1 MQIPFHPCFLQAP
14 GPWKSP
20 LPHLFSMTGRQSD
33 QQFLCL
39 FNILQAHPTS
49 HLPTHPPTSTS
60 TRTAFK
66 RGGPGASAPSPR
78 TKAPGG
84 CSRRAQTRR
93 RTDGGHTIA
102 DADKQG
108 GHRGQ
113 GQGSGRRGAPT
124 GSGPV
129 LEAVGGPDGP
139 PQETSREEEG
149 RDPHL
154 PPLRDRHRGR
164 QEKVCLTRAS
174 SGSGPWASRGV
185 RGTRPCRVPSEAE
198 GCGAG
203 EAAEVAE
210 PCRQRLHSGSSA
222 RISSSSRNG
231 LSPKRSSSCRRS
243 WGRDVGVPGWVPGL
257 QPGPL
262 PNPHS
267 FHPPSSFPQLVK
279 PLAFLS
285 ILLTS
290 LLSFHRPQ

>member
-1 MQIPFHPCFLQAP
+1 MRPQGIQIPFHPCFLQAP

-84 CSRRAQTRR
+84 CSRPAQTWR

-129 LEAVGGPDGP
+129 LEAVGGPDGSP
-139 PQETSREEEG
+139 AGDQSG
-149 RDPHL
+149 R
-154 PPLRDRHRGR
+154 
-164 QEKVCLTRAS
+164 
-174 SGSGPWASRGV
+174 
-185 RGTRPCRVPSEAE
+185 RGT
-198 GCGAG
+198 
-203 EAAEVAE
+203 
-210 PCRQRLHSGSSA
+210 GSSLAAFAGQTPRKA
-222 RISSSSRNG
+222 R
-231 LSPKRSSSCRRS
+231 K
-243 WGRDVGVPGWVPGL
+243 
-257 QPGPL
+257 
-262 PNPHS
+262 
-267 FHPPSSFPQLVK
+267 
-279 PLAFLS
+279 
-285 ILLTS
+285 S
-290 LLSFHRPQ
+290 LLDPRQQWQRPVGFPGRARH